1 MKIYSM
7 FKKFIVSAGFLIMS
21 LTLCAQDSL
30 DIKLGQMLMVGFNGT
45 TIAEN
50 DPLLQEISQGLV
62 GGIVLFEKNISATNS
77 QIKLKRLTW
86 RMQEEAAIPL
96 FMAIDQEGG
105 RVNRLKSKYGF
116 PPSVSAEYL
125 GQQPLD
131 STVFYAELTAAT
143 LAGLGFN
150 VNFAPVVD
158 LAINPDNPIIA
169 GVDRSYSSDPV
180 EVAKRAAIVVKVH
193 RDFHVATSL
202 KHFPGHGSS
211 KDDTHLGIADVT
223 ETWQKSELDPYKYLI
238 EENLVDAVMS
248 SHIVHKGL
256 DASGNP
262 GTLSYPIVT
271 ELLRDSLQFNG
282 VVFTDDMQMK
292 AITKYY
298 GLEKSIR
305 MALEAGVDVVIF
317 GNNVQGSQART
328 VATVIKIMRDLVQ
341 EGVISE
347 ERIDA
352 SYRRIMALKRQINNP

>member
-1 MKIYSM
+1 
-7 FKKFIVSAGFLIMS
+7 
-21 LTLCAQDSL
+21 
-30 DIKLGQMLMVGFNGT
+30 MVGFNGT

-131 STVFYAELTAAT
+131 STVFYAELTAA
-143 LAGLGFN
+143 
-150 VNFAPVVD
+150 
-158 LAINPDNPIIA
+158 AINPDNPIIA